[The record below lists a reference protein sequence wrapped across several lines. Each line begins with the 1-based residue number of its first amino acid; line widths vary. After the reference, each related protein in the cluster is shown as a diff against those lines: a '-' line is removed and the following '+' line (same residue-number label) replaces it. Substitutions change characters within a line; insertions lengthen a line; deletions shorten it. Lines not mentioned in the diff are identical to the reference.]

1 VSTVDPTA
9 AVDISRGAIAMTK
22 SAQAEELVARGIRVY
37 FQGLKAVDGVDLPL
51 RRGEIVGL
59 IGPNGAGKTTFVN
72 ALTGF
77 QRLTGGEIA
86 LGGVDVT
93 GWPPYRLAK
102 LGLARTF
109 QSLRFFRG
117 LTVFENVEVAG
128 VSVGLSRKEAK
139 RRAWHFLEL
148 MGLHE
153 RAELKAESLPY
164 GSERRLEIARA
175 VATSPRFLLLDEPA
189 AGLNEAE
196 SDELVQTIG
205 RLRDEL
211 SCGVL
216 VIEHDM
222 SVIMRLCE
230 RIHVLNYGKTISVG
244 TPDEIQHDEA
254 VLTAYLGHKQ
264 EPDGGDAAG

>member
-1 VSTVDPTA
+1 MD
-9 AVDISRGAIAMTK
+9 
-22 SAQAEELVARGIRVY
+22 ELAARGIRVY
-37 FQGLKAVDGVDLPL
+37 FEGLKAVDDVDLPF

-72 ALTGF
+72 AITGF
-77 QRLTGGEIA
+77 QPLTGGTITLA
-86 LGGVDVT
+86 GVDVT
-93 GWPPYRLAK
+93 GWQPHRLAK

-139 RRAWHFLEL
+139 KRAWHFLEVMNL
-148 MGLHE
+148 ADK
-153 RAELKAESLPY
+153 AELRAESLPY
-164 GSERRLEIARA
+164 GNERRLEIARA
-175 VATSPRFLLLDEPA
+175 VATAPRFLLLDEPA
-189 AGLNEAE
+189 AGLYEAE
-196 SDELVQTIG
+196 TDELVTTIG

-230 RIHVLNYGKTISVG
+230 RIHVLNYGRTIGVG
-244 TPDEIQHDEA
+244 TPSEIQQDEA

-264 EPDGGDAAG
+264 GAGEGDAEGR